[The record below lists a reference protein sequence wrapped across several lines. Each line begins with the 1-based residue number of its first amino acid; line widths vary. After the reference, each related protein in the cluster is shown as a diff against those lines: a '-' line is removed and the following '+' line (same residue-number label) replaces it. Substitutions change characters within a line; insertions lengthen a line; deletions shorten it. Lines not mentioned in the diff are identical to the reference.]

1 MVKLSGLLVAAILV
15 SVNGPVAAEDTI
27 RISVTQ
33 RGLWDTAVSELG
45 QRAGI
50 MKKHG
55 LALDILYTSGGA
67 ESQQALVAGSVAIAC
82 GGGIEG
88 AIGGFAKGAPL
99 RIIGSEMIGSPD
111 TYWYVVANSPI
122 RS

>member
-1 MVKLSGLLVAAILV
+1 MVKFNGLFVAAILV
-15 SVNGPVAAEDTI
+15 NATSSVAAQDTI
-27 RISVTQ
+27 KISVTQ

-67 ESQQALVAGSVAIAC
+67 ESQQALVAGSVELAC

-99 RIIGSEMIGSPD
+99 RIIASEMIGSP
-111 TYWYVVANSPI
+111 
-122 RS
+122 